1 MAKLDITLII
11 VNLLFTLLNTIVS
24 IILQATKNSFMSVTK
39 TSLYRYRF
47 LIYVYVEPYF
57 KLIMASLFF
66 DILFYLSSFL
76 LKRYFFKL
84 NKENQEN
91 ILTKSVQENMVSN
104 ILVELLFTLMIK
116 GAALGFGIFYLISAN
131 KEIDKLKGI
140 SDIKVEQ
147 IQILDK
153 MKTIIYTGII
163 SNYITFGYLFIF
175 FTIRLFV
182 SCDKNSDSIQKRND

>member
-66 DILFYLSSFL
+66 DILFNLSSIL
-76 LKRYFFKL
+76 LKKYFFKL

-91 ILTKSVQENMVSN
+91 ILTKSVQDNMVSN
-104 ILVELLFTLMIK
+104 ILVELFFTIMIK
-116 GAALGFGIFYLISAN
+116 GLALGFGIYYLISSN

-140 SDIKVEQ
+140 SDIKEEQ

-153 MKTIIYTGII
+153 MKTIIFSGII
-163 SNYITFGYLFIF
+163 SNYITFGYLFLF
-175 FTIRLFV
+175 FTIRLLS
-182 SCDKNSDSIQKRND
+182 SCKNKNDSIKNRID

>member
-1 MAKLDITLII
+1 MAKFDITLII

-182 SCDKNSDSIQKRND
+182 SCDKNSDSIQNRND